1 MPSARYYYRQAKT
14 LLTWAKATKD
24 KAWAARLKAQAAK
37 ELEHAVEAREA
48 VTDLDP
54 LLHEFNTEQLL
65 KNK

>member
-14 LLTWAKATKD
+14 LLAWAKATND
-24 KAWAARLKAQAAK
+24 RAWAARLKAQAAK
-37 ELEHAVEAREA
+37 ELEHAVEATEA
-48 VTDLDP
+48 VTDLNP